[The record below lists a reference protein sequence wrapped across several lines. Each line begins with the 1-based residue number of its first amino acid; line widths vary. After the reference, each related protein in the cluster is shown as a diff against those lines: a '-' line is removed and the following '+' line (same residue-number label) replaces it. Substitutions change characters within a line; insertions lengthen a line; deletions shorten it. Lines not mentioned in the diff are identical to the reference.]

1 MGGFGC
7 KVTKYEIWA
16 TKDTNEIV
24 TAYKHD

>member
-1 MGGFGC
+1 MRGFGC

-24 TAYKHD
+24 TFYKDE